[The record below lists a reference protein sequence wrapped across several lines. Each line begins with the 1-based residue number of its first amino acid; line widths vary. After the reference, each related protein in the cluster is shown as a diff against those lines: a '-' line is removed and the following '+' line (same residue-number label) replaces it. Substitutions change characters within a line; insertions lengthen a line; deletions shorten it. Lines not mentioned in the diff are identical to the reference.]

1 MTHEET
7 RELMDDILLVR
18 ERVPGLSIVIIEHEM
33 GIIERS
39 TARCV
44 VLNYGKKISEGS
56 FQQIASDP
64 QVQEA
69 YLGVA

>member
-1 MTHEET
+1 
-7 RELMDDILLVR
+7 
-18 ERVPGLSIVIIEHEM
+18 VPGLSIVIIEHEM

-56 FQQIASDP
+56 FQHIASDP